1 MAYFGLCAVH
11 QKQDVGTACDIILPT
26 IRLKFKPENVRNR
39 EVPVPSFL
47 QLPSRCI

>member
-1 MAYFGLCAVH
+1 MWRTPKTGYY
-11 QKQDVGTACDIILPT
+11 VGTACDIILPT

-47 QLPSRCI
+47 QLPSKCI